1 MLKYL
6 ILPKIQNIIDIKGV
20 LLQRFINFKIKKL
33 SSGDV
38 KSEYM
43 PDQQLAEELQKI
55 WKTKSTLIFL
65 RQEQNLL
72 IYDFNIKQCVYW
84 SIRW

>member
-1 MLKYL
+1 MTWLIETSKIKLEEQVLIKYYVLKYL

-55 WKTKSTLIFL
+55 
-65 RQEQNLL
+65 
-72 IYDFNIKQCVYW
+72 
-84 SIRW
+84 

>member
-1 MLKYL
+1 MTWLIEISKIKLEEQVLIKYYVLKYL

-55 WKTKSTLIFL
+55 
-65 RQEQNLL
+65 
-72 IYDFNIKQCVYW
+72 
-84 SIRW
+84 